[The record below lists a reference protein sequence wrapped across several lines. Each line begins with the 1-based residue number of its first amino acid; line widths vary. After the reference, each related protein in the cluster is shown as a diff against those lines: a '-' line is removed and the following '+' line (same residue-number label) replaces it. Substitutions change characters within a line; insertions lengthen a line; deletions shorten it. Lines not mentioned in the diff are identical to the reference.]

1 MSIEKIQII
10 MQFLYAGSKAGK
22 IRKKCALNVIQG
34 FRLRKFGGAG
44 LLSRAVC
51 DIMKKTF

>member
-1 MSIEKIQII
+1 MLGQKREK
-10 MQFLYAGSKAGK
+10 SE
-22 IRKKCALNVIQG
+22 KKCALNVTQG